1 MPFIKL
7 KRVYDAAEED
17 DGVRVLVDRVWPR
30 GLSKERARVDL
41 WIKELA
47 PSTELRKW
55 FAHDPAKW
63 QEFRRRYHAELA
75 EKDEALEQLQ
85 RTCYDN
91 PVVTLLFAAKDR
103 EHNNAVALKEY
114 LRGGWQ
120 PRQTS

>member
-1 MPFIKL
+1 MPVIKL
-7 KRVYDAAEED
+7 KRVYEAAEED

-91 PVVTLLFAAKDR
+91 PVVALLFAAKDR

>member
-1 MPFIKL
+1 MPVIKL
-7 KRVYDAAEED
+7 KRVYEAAEED